1 MVSTEAPLGPP
12 PMELGPLAAR
22 QQPPIT
28 AISMAV
34 LALVMSGGIYLAA
47 FLPRRPSLVPAVG
60 LLAAAAVLL
69 LVNVALL
76 ARLREFAWSRFR
88 QVAGWAMLAYVVI
101 AGMIEYAFVYD
112 GTSGSTLAVMTGM
125 ILVFAVNIPLL
136 LGFSVARY
144 DDPGAAS

>member
-1 MVSTEAPLGPP
+1 MVSSEAPLGPP

-22 QQPPIT
+22 RLPPIT
-28 AISMAV
+28 ALSMAV

-47 FLPRRPSLVPAVG
+47 FLPRRPSLTPAIA
-60 LLAAAAVLL
+60 LLVAAAALL
-69 LVNVALL
+69 LVNVGLV
-76 ARLREFAWSRFR
+76 ARLQEFAWGRFW

-125 ILVFAVNIPLL
+125 IVVFAVNIPLL

-144 DDPGAAS
+144 EEPARR